1 MTQLAPPRD
10 TGRGVDWLFLA
21 AGLAVLVA
29 FVWAMSDLTP
39 VEINQ
44 GAAQKILYVHA
55 PAAWVGFLAFFL
67 VAVAGG
73 LYLGLRDERFD
84 RFAESSAEVGL
95 LFTTVVLVTGPI
107 WAKPVWGTWW
117 QWEPRLTSTL
127 FLWFIY
133 AGYHVL
139 RRSLDD
145 HVMRARYASVLG
157 ILGALLIPFVHLSVY
172 LYDRGLHPKPVVGS
186 PDAIAAMGTSD
197 ATMPPEMLTTLLIA
211 VGAFT
216 LLYLAFVRVR
226 YQLAVERDLVDA
238 QGALA

>member
-1 MTQLAPPRD
+1 M
-10 TGRGVDWLFLA
+10 DWLFVA
-21 AGLAVLVA
+21 AGLAVMVA
-29 FVWAMSDLTP
+29 LLRAMSNLTP
-39 VEINQ
+39 LEINQ

-67 VAVAGG
+67 VAIAGG
-73 LYLGLRDERFD
+73 LYLGLRDARFD

-95 LFTTVVLVTGPI
+95 LFTTIVLITGPI
-107 WAKPVWGTWW
+107 WAKPIWGTWW

-145 HVMRARYASVLG
+145 RTMRARYASVLG

-172 LYDRGLHPKPVVGS
+172 LYDRGIHPKPVLAS
-186 PDAIAAMGTSD
+186 PDAIAAIGSPE
-197 ATMPPEMLTTLLIA
+197 ATMPPAMLTTLLA
-211 VGAFT
+211 VTGAFT
-216 LLYLAFVRVR
+216 LLYLAFVRTR
-226 YQLAVERDLVDA
+226 YRLAVERDLVDA
-238 QGALA
+238 QGAIA